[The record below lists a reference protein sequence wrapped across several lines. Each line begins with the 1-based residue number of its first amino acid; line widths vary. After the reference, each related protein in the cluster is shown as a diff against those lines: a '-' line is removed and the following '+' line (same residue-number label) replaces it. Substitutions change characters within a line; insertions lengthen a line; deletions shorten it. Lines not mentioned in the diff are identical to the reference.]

1 MSCMQYFFNRDSINA
16 RYLGFV
22 QVAEPFSKSSDQFLL
37 MVQDRRD
44 LLPSIGSVDDS
55 VLLPWI
61 NVVLSH
67 FPLTLRMPS
76 QQFDRRLD
84 DQELM
89 APVLLELLWSVQ
101 GSVVWL
107 QHVSWSFSAYR
118 LLSCCKRVT
127 REHQVW
133 PWMLFLY
140 LLLHG
145 WKGSRGVFLMMSLV
159 CCATGLDR
167 GQVNLAVRALFV
179 SDQINWGIFKP
190 GRHWSKCLSNGDQN

>member
-1 MSCMQYFFNRDSINA
+1 MSCMQYFVNRDSINA

-89 APVLLELLWSVQ
+89 APVLLELL
-101 GSVVWL
+101 
-107 QHVSWSFSAYR
+107 
-118 LLSCCKRVT
+118 
-127 REHQVW
+127 
-133 PWMLFLY
+133 
-140 LLLHG
+140 
-145 WKGSRGVFLMMSLV
+145 
-159 CCATGLDR
+159 
-167 GQVNLAVRALFV
+167 
-179 SDQINWGIFKP
+179 
-190 GRHWSKCLSNGDQN
+190 

>member
-1 MSCMQYFFNRDSINA
+1 MSCMQYFFNRDSIKA

-89 APVLLELLWSVQ
+89 APVLLELL
-101 GSVVWL
+101 
-107 QHVSWSFSAYR
+107 
-118 LLSCCKRVT
+118 
-127 REHQVW
+127 
-133 PWMLFLY
+133 
-140 LLLHG
+140 
-145 WKGSRGVFLMMSLV
+145 
-159 CCATGLDR
+159 
-167 GQVNLAVRALFV
+167 
-179 SDQINWGIFKP
+179 
-190 GRHWSKCLSNGDQN
+190 